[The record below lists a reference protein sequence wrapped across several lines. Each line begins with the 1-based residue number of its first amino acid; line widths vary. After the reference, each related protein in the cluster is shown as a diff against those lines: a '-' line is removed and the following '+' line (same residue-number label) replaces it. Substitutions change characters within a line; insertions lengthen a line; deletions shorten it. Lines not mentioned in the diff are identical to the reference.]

1 MKMWKVML
9 PVAAV
14 LLLAGQAAAQ
24 TDEDER
30 LRAMEAR
37 EAEMEQ
43 RLAEAEKK
51 MSEAAREIAE
61 ITKERLPRIA
71 EIEARFAL
79 ASKPRLG
86 VTIESNDK
94 SGPVEGVTI
103 LGVSPGS
110 AASDAG
116 LRSGDTLTAVNSEV
130 LSADTRLEAN
140 KRLLGF
146 MKGIEEGDV
155 LTVEYLR
162 DGKTGTV
169 EVEPRVVP
177 DSTYVWMS
185 EEGPRDLAM
194 PVMPVPPETVERFKM
209 EFGFPWAGT
218 GLGDL
223 ELVELNAGLGHY
235 FGTDTGL
242 LVVAAPKSD
251 AFELRDGDV
260 IQTIDGREPKDVRHA
275 LRILSSYQPGEKL
288 ELGIMRDKKKVTVNV
303 EMPAD
308 HHGNMHR
315 KFDVEIRQAIAPVPA
330 LRPAPAEHPAPAPDA
345 RPAPLQPGIP
355 TAPEIVTET
364 ST

>member
-1 MKMWKVML
+1 MKMWKVIL

-14 LLLAGQAAAQ
+14 LLLAGQATAQ

-43 RLAEAEKK
+43 RLSEAERK

-71 EIEARFAL
+71 EIEARFAM

-86 VTIESNDK
+86 VTIESSAK
-94 SGPVEGVTI
+94 PGPVEGVTL

-116 LRSGDTLTAVNSEV
+116 LRSGDTLTAINSEN
-130 LSADTRLEAN
+130 LSAESCEEAN
-140 KRLLGF
+140 MRLLTF
-146 MKGIEEGDV
+146 MKVVEEGEV

-169 EVEPRVVP
+169 EIEPRIVP
-177 DSTYVWMS
+177 DSTFVWMS
-185 EEGPRDLAM
+185 KDGPRDFSMPAM
-194 PVMPVPPETVERFKM
+194 PMPPETVERFKM

-288 ELGIMRDKKKVTVNV
+288 KLGIMRDKKKVTVNV

-315 KFDVEIRQAIAPVPA
+315 KFDIDIRPVLAPAPVM
-330 LRPAPAEHPAPAPDA
+330 RPAPTPAAHPAPPE
-345 RPAPLQPGIP
+345 PAM
-355 TAPEIVTET
+355 TEVPEVVVEI
-364 ST
+364 SS

>member
-1 MKMWKVML
+1 MKIWKVIL

-14 LLLAGQAAAQ
+14 LLLAGQATAQ

-30 LRAMEAR
+30 QRDIEAR

-43 RLAEAEKK
+43 RLAEAERKL
-51 MSEAAREIAE
+51 SEAAREIAE

-86 VTIESNDK
+86 VMIDTSERP
-94 SGPVEGVTI
+94 GPVEGVAI

-116 LRSGDTLTAVNSEV
+116 LRSGDTLTAVNDEK
-130 LSADTRLEAN
+130 LSAASCEEAN
-140 KRLLGF
+140 MRLLDF
-146 MKGIEEGDV
+146 MKGVEEGDV

-162 DGKTGTV
+162 DGKTGTI
-169 EVEPRVVP
+169 EVEPRIVP
-177 DSTYVWMS
+177 DSKFVWMG
-185 EEGPRDLAM
+185 EDGPRNFSVPAM
-194 PVMPVPPETVERFKM
+194 PMPPETLERFKM

-288 ELGIMRDKKKVTVNV
+288 KLGIMRDKKKLTIDV

-308 HHGNMHR
+308 HHGR
-315 KFDVEIRQAIAPVPA
+315 LQPEFEIEIRPAVAPDH
-330 LRPAPAEHPAPAPDA
+330 APHPAPAPA
-345 RPAPLQPGIP
+345 PAPAP
-355 TAPEIVTET
+355 TPAPALVGEI
-364 ST
+364 SS

>member
-1 MKMWKVML
+1 MKMWKVIL

-14 LLLAGQAAAQ
+14 LLFAGQAAAQ

-30 LRAMEAR
+30 LRAAEAR
-37 EAEMEQ
+37 EVEMEQ
-43 RLAEAEKK
+43 RLAQAERK

-61 ITKERLPRIA
+61 ITSERLPRIA
-71 EIEARFAL
+71 EIEARFEL

-86 VTIESNDK
+86 VTIESTEK

-116 LRSGDTLTAVNSEV
+116 LRSGDTMTAVNDEN
-130 LSADTRLEAN
+130 LSAENCEEAN
-140 KRLLGF
+140 MRLLTF
-146 MKGIEEGDV
+146 MKGIDVGDI

-169 EVEPRVVP
+169 EVEPRIVP
-177 DSTYVWMS
+177 DSTFVWMS
-185 EEGPRDLAM
+185 EDGPHNLSM
-194 PVMPVPPETVERFKM
+194 PVSPMPPETVERFKM
-209 EFGFPWAGT
+209 EFGFPWVGT

-223 ELVELNAGLGHY
+223 ELVELNSGLGHY
-235 FGTDTGL
+235 FGTDSGL

-288 ELGIMRDKKKVTVNV
+288 KLGIMRDKKKVTVNV
-303 EMPAD
+303 ELPSD
-308 HHGNMHR
+308 HHGNLHR
-315 KFDVEIRQAIAPVPA
+315 KFDVEIRPA
-330 LRPAPAEHPAPAPDA
+330 VAPAPAAHPRHPAPVQ
-345 RPAPLQPGIP
+345 PAPAV
-355 TAPEIVTET
+355 APEVITDI
-364 ST
+364 SS

>member
-1 MKMWKVML
+1 ML

-24 TDEDER
+24 TDEDEQ
-30 LRAMEAR
+30 LRATEAR

-43 RLAEAEKK
+43 RLAAAERK

-86 VTIESNDK
+86 VTIESIEK
-94 SGPVEGVTI
+94 SGPVEGVSI

-116 LRSGDTLTAVNSEV
+116 LRSGDTLTAVNDEN
-130 LSADTRLEAN
+130 LSASSCKDAN
-140 KRLLGF
+140 MRLLTL
-146 MKGIEEGDV
+146 MKGVEEGDV

-162 DGKTGTV
+162 DGKIGSV
-169 EVEPRVVP
+169 EVEPRIVP
-177 DSTYVWMS
+177 DATFVWMS
-185 EEGPRDLAM
+185 DEGPRDFSM

-223 ELVELNAGLGHY
+223 ELIELNSGLGHY
-235 FGTDTGL
+235 FGTDSGL
-242 LVVAAPKSD
+242 LVIAAPKSD
-251 AFELRDGDV
+251 AFELHDGDV

-288 ELGIMRDKKKVTVNV
+288 KLGIMRDKKKVTINV

-308 HHGNMHR
+308 HHGRLGPM
-315 KFDVEIRQAIAPVPA
+315 FDVEIRPVLA
-330 LRPAPAEHPAPAPDA
+330 PAPAAHPKPHAAPHAAPHPAPVE
-345 RPAPLQPGIP
+345 PAA
-355 TAPEIVTET
+355 TVAPEVVIEIT
-364 ST
+364 S

>member
-9 PVAAV
+9 PVAAL

-30 LRAMEAR
+30 LREMEAR

-43 RLAEAEKK
+43 RLAAAEKK

-71 EIEARFAL
+71 EIETRFAM

-86 VTIESNDK
+86 VTIESTEK
-94 SGPVEGVTI
+94 PGPVEGVTV

-116 LRSGDTLTAVNSEV
+116 LRSGDTLTAVNDEN
-130 LSADTRLEAN
+130 LSAESCEEAN
-140 KRLLGF
+140 MRLLGF
-146 MKGIEEGDV
+146 MKGVEEGDV

-162 DGKTGTV
+162 DGKTGSV
-169 EVEPRVVP
+169 EVEPRIVP
-177 DSTYVWMS
+177 DSAFVWMS
-185 EEGPRDLAM
+185 KDGPSDFTM
-194 PVMPVPPETVERFKM
+194 PVMPVAPETVERFKM

-223 ELVELNAGLGHY
+223 ELVELNSGLGHY

-275 LRILSSYQPGEKL
+275 LRILRSYQPGEKL
-288 ELGIMRDKKKVTVNV
+288 ELGIMREKKKVTVSV

-308 HHGNMHR
+308 HHGSLHQE
-315 KFDVEIRQAIAPVPA
+315 FDVEIRPAVALVPAAHPAPVAPVP
-330 LRPAPAEHPAPAPDA
+330 D
-345 RPAPLQPGIP
+345 
-355 TAPEIVTET
+355 V